1 MNIIVFCQAATE
13 LKHLLELAA
22 HLSSILGK
30 HIKKDDFKLPLLKL
44 QSVPSEHFRVV
55 YPEELTQV
63 SKFEE
68 NMLSQGHSLGDGQKS
83 HPVTSA
89 QM

>member
-1 MNIIVFCQAATE
+1 ME

-22 HLSSILGK
+22 HLSPILGK

-44 QSVPSEHFRVV
+44 QSAPSEHFKVV
-55 YPEELTQV
+55 YPEELTEV
-63 SKFEE
+63 SEFEE
-68 NMLSQGHSLGDGQKS
+68 HMLSHSLDDGQKC